1 MQIRV
6 PEIPDDGLRLL
17 DPGAVGRVYPDPAW
31 TFDAVDLLV
40 ERQGEKV
47 AVAGRFEATA
57 QLVCGRCLETF
68 ATPVAPEVDLL
79 LVPHP
84 TGRQGQ
90 IELARDDLEVD
101 FYQADVLDVAGLLRS
116 ETDLALPMKPLCRA
130 DCRGLCPVCGGNR
143 NLTECRCE
151 TRVTDP
157 RLAPLEAL
165 RRLQ

>member
-1 MQIRV
+1 
-6 PEIPDDGLRLL
+6 
-17 DPGAVGRVYPDPAW
+17 
-31 TFDAVDLLV
+31 
-40 ERQGEKV
+40 
-47 AVAGRFEATA
+47 
-57 QLVCGRCLETF
+57 
-68 ATPVAPEVDLL
+68 VDLL

-90 IELARDDLEVD
+90 IELAPDDLEVD

-116 ETDLALPMKPLCRA
+116 ETDLALPMKPLCRPE
-130 DCRGLCPVCGGNR
+130 CRGLCPVCGGNR

>member
-6 PEIPDDGLRLL
+6 SEIPDDGLRLL
-17 DPGAVGRVYPDPAW
+17 DPGALGDVYPDPSW
-31 TFDAVDLLV
+31 TLAAVDLLV
-40 ERQGEKV
+40 ERRAEKV
-47 AVAGRFEATA
+47 AISGRFEATA
-57 QLVCGRCLETF
+57 QLVCGRCLEPL

-79 LVPHP
+79 IVPQP
-84 TGRQGQ
+84 SGRQGQ
-90 IELARDDLEVD
+90 MELGRDDLEVD
-101 FYQADVLDVAGLLRS
+101 FYQADLLDIGGLLRS

-143 NLTECRCE
+143 NITECRCE